1 MEMGDAAAWAAFAI
15 SAGALIVAVK
25 AQRDGRRSANAAEES
40 VEEARLSRV
49 ASERSATVAE
59 QQLIDQRQEAADRRA
74 AEVEAARPRPDF
86 VIERKSQ
93 HMFYLR
99 NVGTGPATGV
109 TLIARQRPYIF
120 DPVAN
125 KDMGPHDAEEFRMAG
140 AGGSPVPGTLYLTWD
155 GQSEEVAV
163 AVPR

>member
-15 SAGALIVAVK
+15 SAVAGVISYR
-25 AQRDGRRSANAAEES
+25 AQRDGRKSA
-40 VEEARLSRV
+40 EEARLSRL
-49 ASERSATVAE
+49 ASERSAAVAE
-59 QQLIDQRQEAADRRA
+59 AQLADQRQEAAERRA
-74 AEVEAARPRPDF
+74 AEAEAARPRPDF

-125 KDMGPHDAEEFRMAG
+125 ADMGPHDAEEFRMAG

-163 AVPR
+163 TVPR